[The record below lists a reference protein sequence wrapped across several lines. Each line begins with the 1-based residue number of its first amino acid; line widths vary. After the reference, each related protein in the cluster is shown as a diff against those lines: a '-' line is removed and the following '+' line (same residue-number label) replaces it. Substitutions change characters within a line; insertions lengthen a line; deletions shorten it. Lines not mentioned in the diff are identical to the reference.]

1 VTNKKCDEK
10 VIYHIERGIM
20 RFVEV
25 PVPCGNTDP
34 YGSVALCPKCEHKR
48 KSINER
54 SAYINSLAP
63 SNWGEF

>member
-1 VTNKKCDEK
+1 
-10 VIYHIERGIM
+10 M

-63 SNWGEF
+63 SNWETSNAFTLGNRKNIGL